1 MRNQAVLTTPSGR
14 SVRPK
19 KVVESHDFQG
29 TALSNKE
36 IGAKGA
42 GDDSSAAGRPA
53 SAPGGESMQ
62 DMSEGRTPRTP
73 TKPRVLD
80 YNTIWAGSGSA
91 PASPARP
98 PSASGNLSSVSS
110 EQLLSEQSTTCRNM
124 GAMFEKTGSLNK
136 ALDMFNQHLILAQR
150 SLKYLHFQLYTLGAW
165 SEHSLSHASDTG
177 LCLYGMQD
185 GERIPHTQGAWI
197 HWNGLREDG

>member
-19 KVVESHDFQG
+19 NVVESHEFQG
-29 TALSNKE
+29 TALCNNE
-36 IGAKGA
+36 IGAEGA

-53 SAPGGESMQ
+53 SAPGGECMQ
-62 DMSEGRTPRTP
+62 DMPDRGTPRTP

-80 YNTIWAGSGSA
+80 YNTIWVGSGSA

-98 PSASGNLSSVSS
+98 PSASGNLCCVSS

-124 GAMFEKTGSLNK
+124 GAMFEKTGSFDK

-150 SLKYLHFQLYTLGAW
+150 SLKYLHFQSYFFVNFLTL
-165 SEHSLSHASDTG
+165 SVV
-177 LCLYGMQD
+177 CF
-185 GERIPHTQGAWI
+185 
-197 HWNGLREDG
+197 

>member
-1 MRNQAVLTTPSGR
+1 MTCQSGPRVMRNNQAVLTTPSGR

-19 KVVESHDFQG
+19 NVVESQEFQG
-29 TALSNKE
+29 TALCNNE
-36 IGAKGA
+36 IGAEGA
-42 GDDSSAAGRPA
+42 GDSSAGGRPA

-62 DMSEGRTPRTP
+62 DMSDSRTPRTP

-98 PSASGNLSSVSS
+98 PSASGNLSCVSS

-124 GAMFEKTGSLNK
+124 GAMFEKTGSFNK

-150 SLKYLHFQLYTLGAW
+150 SLKYLHFQLYTLGGGRNTHCRA
-165 SEHSLSHASDTG
+165 
-177 LCLYGMQD
+177 CF
-185 GERIPHTQGAWI
+185 
-197 HWNGLREDG
+197 

>member
-1 MRNQAVLTTPSGR
+1 
-14 SVRPK
+14 
-19 KVVESHDFQG
+19 
-29 TALSNKE
+29 
-36 IGAKGA
+36 
-42 GDDSSAAGRPA
+42 
-53 SAPGGESMQ
+53 MQ

-98 PSASGNLSSVSS
+98 PSAFGNLSSVSS

-124 GAMFEKTGSLNK
+124 GAMFEKTGSFNK

-150 SLKYLHFQLYTLGAW
+150 SLKYLHFQTYFLVNFVTLTVA
-165 SEHSLSHASDTG
+165 HASDTG
-177 LCLYGMQD
+177 LCLCEMQD